1 MGTHPPQIPERPAAA
16 SKLLVFKCESP
27 RVCRQLGPRPC
38 SKALQ
43 QRRGYLGKSSPR
55 PAGGLLTDVEGVQVG
70 QARGGLLQQSDG
82 LQAEVGEI
90 LLLHV
95 LQEAQRR
102 GHRRGPWGSAPQHT
116 SLILFLKVIQFY
128 LETLCLRAFALINI
142 WYWVSLFSLIIF

>member
-102 GHRRGPWGSAPQHT
+102 GHRTGPLGLSSSAHFSH
-116 SLILFLKVIQFY
+116 SLFKSDSILFRN
-128 LETLCLRAFALINI
+128 TLPKGFCFN
-142 WYWVSLFSLIIF
+142 